1 MKTGAERRAALK
13 QILEE
18 ETKSGEPV
26 SASALAAR
34 LNVSRQ
40 IIVGDIALLRTGGFS
55 VDATPRGYVL
65 RGTERGIRHTIV
77 CCHDAEQ
84 MLSELYTIADCGC
97 TVCDV
102 SVEHPIYGRL
112 TGELMISSRLDADIF
127 AKKVREA
134 DALPLSVL
142 TEGTHAHTILCPTET
157 AFARVTEA
165 LNAMGILKK

>member
-102 SVEHPIYGRL
+102 SVEHPIYGL
-112 TGELMISSRLDADIF
+112 F

-165 LNAMGILKK
+165 LIAMGILKK